1 MLRRTPI
8 LLVLFVAAV
17 AAITTPVTAQ
27 QQQVC
32 LTLESQLAAL
42 ERQNTAA
49 AYQTLQAQ
57 YSQAQQA
64 YNQTY
69 AQAQQMGCI
78 RLFQFNVPASC
89 SGILAQL
96 NSREAQVN
104 ALRSQLQQANPN
116 QNTAARNNILR
127 ALAAN
132 NCGPQYAP
140 YADQG
145 FGNGGLLDR
154 LFGVP
159 QGGGAVGDGLIPLV
173 TTYRTICVRGCDG
186 YYFPLSFST
195 TPAHFETD
203 QQLCEAQ
210 CPGAQLYYYE
220 NPGATPETAVS
231 LNGQPITALPNAFAY
246 RTAYYPDCRCQP
258 MTPIPTN
265 TANNF
270 TPLTDEATQVIAAAT
285 PGIPLPVMRPDP
297 SEDPETIANRFGGFT
312 PGPFTLAEADATA
325 ALMVTDDGLR
335 LIGPAYLYAQ

>member
-1 MLRRTPI
+1 MLWRTI
-8 LLVLFVAAV
+8 IALVLLVAATV
-17 AAITTPVTAQ
+17 TITTPVTAQ
-27 QQQVC
+27 QQQIC

-42 ERQNTAA
+42 ERQNPATV
-49 AYQTLQAQ
+49 YQNLQAQ
-57 YSQAQQA
+57 YSQLQQT

-96 NSREAQVN
+96 NSQETQLN
-104 ALRSQLQQANPN
+104 SLRQQLQQANPT

-140 YADQG
+140 YANQA
-145 FGNGGLLDR
+145 GNGGLLDR

-159 QGGGAVGDGLIPLV
+159 QNGPAVGDNLIPLV

-195 TPAHFETD
+195 TPAHFQTD

-220 NPGATPETAVS
+220 NPGATPETALS
-231 LNGQPITALPNAFAY
+231 LTGQPITDLPNAFAY
-246 RTAYYPDCRCQP
+246 RLAYHPECGCQP
-258 MTPIPTN
+258 VTPIPTN
-265 TANNF
+265 TADNF
-270 TPLTDEATQVIAAAT
+270 TPLTQEATQIIAAAT
-285 PGIPLPVMRPDP
+285 PVIPLPVMRPDP
-297 SEDPETIANRFGGFT
+297 SEDPETIANRLAGFT
-312 PGPFTLAEADATA
+312 PGPFTLDQADATA
-325 ALMVTDDGLR
+325 AMMVTDDGTR